1 MFLDWLINLKSFL
14 IFFKFLIF
22 YGFSCVY
29 FFHTIYPGRQ
39 SWEIIS
45 NTYFFFFPG
54 SIHSGRI
61 LKHLLFLLADRK
73 ILIFLTNRCGLIN
86 FIFRFPILK
95 IKNVSL
101 LILEMLTIWDLV
113 NLELLQKI
121 IVNRLVIL
129 IETIATLDI
138 VLIWLNVLVRKISFF
153 YF

>member
-1 MFLDWLINLKSFL
+1 MVFLACIFFTLFIQEGRAGKSFQTH
-14 IFFKFLIF
+14 IF
-22 YGFSCVY
+22 
-29 FFHTIYPGRQ
+29 
-39 SWEIIS
+39 
-45 NTYFFFFPG
+45 FFFFPG

-138 VLIWLNVLVRKISFF
+138 VLICLNVLVRKISFF